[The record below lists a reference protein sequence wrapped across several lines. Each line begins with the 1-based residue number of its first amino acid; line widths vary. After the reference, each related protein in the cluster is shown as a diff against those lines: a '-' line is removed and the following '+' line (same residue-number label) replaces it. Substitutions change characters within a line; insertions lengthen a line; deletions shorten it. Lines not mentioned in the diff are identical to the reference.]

1 MTNNRVK
8 EYDYLEAVPI
18 EHILYAQFIKYD
30 KLNRLFTEY
39 YKDKPV
45 PKWINIYIDVYQTL
59 LPIFSFYK
67 VTNPY
72 NITACIANLAIHYKS
87 FFRKAGIDSFVFLL
101 YSPTTGAATQQRFC
115 PEYNGKYT
123 MRMINNKE
131 VYDMVN
137 QNIPLI
143 QMLCQYMN
151 NIFFKMGTVETSVMA
166 YDMITKFK
174 NRQITAPSLFI
185 TSSQYA
191 FQLPSKVKDLIMLY
205 KKKPLPGTSDDTSY
219 LVTQENALDSYIA
232 EIKKQHIEKF
242 EVNQS
247 WLSGFM
253 TLSGI
258 PKRNLKSLFNYKQ
271 SLKILKS
278 IDEQFDQATP
288 DSLFNVA
295 CKLYPNK
302 GLDSH
307 SYDEIVNRF
316 RCIDLDYQLYM
327 YRTMPE
333 AIDTVFLEQVND
345 PEALKNINDQYFS
358 QNPILLEK
366 L

>member
-1 MTNNRVK
+1 
-8 EYDYLEAVPI
+8 
-18 EHILYAQFIKYD
+18 
-30 KLNRLFTEY
+30 
-39 YKDKPV
+39 
-45 PKWINIYIDVYQTL
+45 
-59 LPIFSFYK
+59 
-67 VTNPY
+67 
-72 NITACIANLAIHYKS
+72 
-87 FFRKAGIDSFVFLL
+87 
-101 YSPTTGAATQQRFC
+101 
-115 PEYNGKYT
+115 
-123 MRMINNKE
+123 
-131 VYDMVN
+131 
-137 QNIPLI
+137 
-143 QMLCQYMN
+143 
-151 NIFFKMGTVETSVMA
+151 
-166 YDMITKFK
+166 
-174 NRQITAPSLFI
+174 
-185 TSSQYA
+185 
-191 FQLPSKVKDLIMLY
+191 MLY
-205 KKKPLPGTSDDTSY
+205 KKKPAPGSVEDPSY
-219 LVTQENALDSYIA
+219 LVTQETALDSYIA
-232 EIKKQHIEKF
+232 EIKKQRIEKF

-295 CKLYPNK
+295 SKLYPSK
-302 GLDSH
+302 GLNSH

-333 AIDTVFLEQVND
+333 AIDTVFLEQVED